1 MLKSTTSNLDDRW
14 YQAQVP
20 LRLAGLAAILIGL
33 VEIPPGV
40 GNHGR
45 PLAVSVAATV
55 ASLAWLVMIRPPQR
69 RPIILAALLLL
80 VVCGGVVTG
89 LTPGG
94 PAVAL
99 PAVGVFEAVVR
110 LAPAAAARLTVAG
123 IAAMATTAVLAGGTW
138 GPTVA
143 GYTFALAAALLL
155 GLNRRLYLARTEQAR
170 QLLAESQ
177 RARQEQARAAALD
190 ERARIAREIHDLLA
204 HSLGALA
211 VQLDV
216 AEALLADGTDPGRVQ
231 THLHRARGLAVD
243 GLSEARRAVAALR
256 GDIPPLPQLLDG
268 LLQQYRSDGGVASPL
283 QVCGAERSLAPE
295 ASLAALRTAQ
305 EAISNARKHAL
316 GSIVSMGLTYS
327 DDATVL
333 TVTDTPPAP
342 PVTVTDTA
350 TARPGT
356 DLSGTGAGYGLTGL
370 RERAE
375 ILGGTLDAGP
385 DGSGWTILLRLPAQ
399 AHAAA

>member
-1 MLKSTTSNLDDRW
+1 MLKRTTSSLDDRW

-20 LRLAGLAAILIGL
+20 LRLAGLAAILIGV

-40 GNHGR
+40 GTHGR
-45 PLAVSVAATV
+45 PLAVSVSAAV
-55 ASLAWLVMIRPPQR
+55 ASLAWLVMVRPPR
-69 RPIILAALLLL
+69 RQPLILAALLLL
-80 VVCGGVVTG
+80 VVCGGIVTG

-110 LAPAAAARLTVAG
+110 LAPGAAARLTLAG
-123 IAAMATTAVLAGGTW
+123 IAAMTTTAVLAGGTW

-143 GYTFALAAALLL
+143 GYSFALAAALLL
-155 GLNRRLYLARTEQAR
+155 GLNRRLYLARTEQAH

-177 RARQEQARAAALD
+177 RARHEQARAAALD

-216 AEALLADGTDPGRVQ
+216 AEALLDDGSDPKRVQ

-256 GDIPPLPQLLDG
+256 GDIPPLPQLLDH
-268 LLQQYRSDGGVASPL
+268 LLQQYRSDGGVASSL
-283 QVCGAERSLAPE
+283 QVTGVERFLAPE
-295 ASLAALRTAQ
+295 AGLAALRTAQ
-305 EAISNARKHAL
+305 EAISNARKHAP
-316 GSIVSMGLTYS
+316 GAVVSMALTYS
-327 DDATVL
+327 EDATVL
-333 TVTDTPPAP
+333 TVTDIPRPTRAAA
-342 PVTVTDTA
+342 VTETV
-350 TARPGT
+350 RPRT
-356 DLSGTGAGYGLTGL
+356 DLAATGAGYGLRGL

-375 ILGGTLDAGP
+375 LLGGSLHAAP
-385 DGSGWTILLRLPAQ
+385 DGSGWTVRLRLPAH